1 VPLTIGLREKRQLK
15 VRQAVKGEFVFG
27 TCFIRVLATVAITGM
42 AWHAT
47 AAEILTPAK
56 QAYITD
62 FESGKVLFA
71 KNADAP
77 MKPAS
82 MAKIMTVFVVFQR
95 LADGS
100 LQLENKFLVSEKAWR
115 KGGSKT
121 FVEVG
126 SRVSVNDLLHGVIV
140 QSGNDAAIVLAEG
153 IAGTEDAFAEEMNFW
168 AKKLGMTQTNF
179 RNATGWPDP
188 DLQTSAKD
196 LSILTTEMIKRFPAD
211 KYPELYPMFAK
222 REFTYNKIKQPNRN
236 PLVFGITGGDGLK
249 TGHTQESGYGLVG
262 SAVRDGRRVVMVLN
276 GMESIKQRS
285 NESRRLM
292 DLIFREYQLYEFFT
306 KNQSVDQANVW
317 LGTRSQV
324 DLVLDAPLRMVL
336 SHKERQA
343 LEISLQWLDPVPA
356 PIRAGDQIGT
366 MVLRLPEEVTQLP
379 LRAAQDVHMLG
390 VFNRIGAA
398 IKYLI
403 FGAAAPQKIAQ

>member
-1 VPLTIGLREKRQLK
+1 MFGSFFIQFIVAAAALT
-15 VRQAVKGEFVFG
+15 
-27 TCFIRVLATVAITGM
+27 TM

-71 KNADAP
+71 KNAEVP

-82 MAKIMTVFVVFQR
+82 MAKIMTVFLVFQR

-100 LQLENKFLVSEKAWR
+100 LQLDDKFLVSEKAWR

-153 IAGTEDAFAEEMNFW
+153 IAGTEDAFADEMNFW
-168 AKKLGMTQTNF
+168 AEKLSMTQTNF
-179 RNATGWPDP
+179 RNSTGWPDP

-196 LSILTTEMIKRFPAD
+196 LNILTTEMIKRFPAD
-211 KYPELYPMFAK
+211 RYPELYPIFVK
-222 REFTYNKIKQPNRN
+222 QEFTYNNIKQPNRN
-236 PLVFGITGGDGLK
+236 PLIYRTPGADGLK
-249 TGHTQESGYGLVG
+249 TGHTEESGYGLVG
-262 SAVRDGRRVVMVLN
+262 SAIRNGQRVIMVLN
-276 GMESIKQRS
+276 GMDSVKQRS
-285 NESRRLM
+285 TESRRLI
-292 DLIFREYQLYEFFT
+292 DLIFREYQSFEFF
-306 KNQSVDQANVW
+306 KKGQPVDQANVW
-317 LGTRSQV
+317 LGTAPRV
-324 DLVLDAPLRMVL
+324 DMVLDAPLKILL
-336 SHKERQA
+336 SRKDRQA
-343 LEISLQWLDPVPA
+343 MEISLQWLDPVPA

-366 MVLRLPEEVTQLP
+366 LTLSLPDEVTKLP
-379 LRAAQDVHMLG
+379 LRAAQDVGTLG
-390 VFNRIGAA
+390 LFNRIGAA
-398 IKYLI
+398 LKYLI
-403 FGAAAPQKIAQ
+403 FGAATPQKIAQ

>member
-1 VPLTIGLREKRQLK
+1 
-15 VRQAVKGEFVFG
+15 VFG
-27 TCFIRVLATVAITGM
+27 TFFIRVIVAAALTGM
-42 AWHAT
+42 TWPAI

-71 KNADAP
+71 KDADLP

-100 LQLENKFLVSEKAWR
+100 LQLDDKFLVSEKAWR

-168 AKKLGMTQTNF
+168 AQKLGMTQTNF
-179 RNATGWPDP
+179 RNSTGWPDP

-196 LSILTTEMIKRFPAD
+196 LNILTTEMIKRFPVD
-211 KYPELYPMFAK
+211 TYPDLYPIFAK
-222 REFTYNKIKQPNRN
+222 REFTYNKITQPNRN
-236 PLVFGITGGDGLK
+236 PLVYGTAGADGLK
-249 TGHTQESGYGLVG
+249 TGHTEESGYGLVG
-262 SAVRDGRRVVMVLN
+262 SAVRNGQRVVMVLN
-276 GMESIKQRS
+276 GMGSMKQRS
-285 NESRRLM
+285 TESRRLM
-292 DLIFREYQLYEFFT
+292 DLIFREYQSYEFFKQGQT
-306 KNQSVDQANVW
+306 VDQANVW
-317 LGTRSQV
+317 LGTAPQV
-324 DLVLDAPLRMVL
+324 DLVLDAPLKLVL
-336 SHKERQA
+336 SRKDRQA
-343 LEISLQWLDPVPA
+343 MEISVQWLDPVPA

-366 MVLRLPEEVTQLP
+366 LVISLPDEVTKLP
-379 LRAAQDVHMLG
+379 LRAAQDVDALG
-390 VFNRIGAA
+390 LFNRIGAA
-398 IKYLI
+398 VKYLI
-403 FGAAAPQKIAQ
+403 FGAATPQKIAQ

>member
-1 VPLTIGLREKRQLK
+1 M
-15 VRQAVKGEFVFG
+15 FG
-27 TCFIRVLATVAITGM
+27 TFFIRVIVAAALAGMTWPAI
-42 AWHAT
+42 

-71 KNADAP
+71 KDADLP

-100 LQLENKFLVSEKAWR
+100 LQLDDKFLVSEKAWR

-168 AKKLGMTQTNF
+168 AQKLGMTQTNF
-179 RNATGWPDP
+179 RNSTGWPDP

-196 LSILTTEMIKRFPAD
+196 LNILTTEMIKRFPAD
-211 KYPELYPMFAK
+211 TYPDLYPIFAK
-222 REFTYNKIKQPNRN
+222 REFTYNKITQPNRN
-236 PLVFGITGGDGLK
+236 PLVYGTAGADGLK
-249 TGHTQESGYGLVG
+249 TGHTEESGYGLVG
-262 SAVRDGRRVVMVLN
+262 SAVRNGQRVVMVLN
-276 GMESIKQRS
+276 GMDSMKQRS
-285 NESRRLM
+285 TESRRLM
-292 DLIFREYQLYEFFT
+292 DLIFREYQSYEFFKQGQT
-306 KNQSVDQANVW
+306 VDQANVW
-317 LGTRSQV
+317 LGTAPQV
-324 DLVLDAPLRMVL
+324 DLVLDAPLKLVL
-336 SHKERQA
+336 SRKDRQA
-343 LEISLQWLDPVPA
+343 MEISVQWLDPVPA

-366 MVLRLPEEVTQLP
+366 LVISLPDEVTKLP
-379 LRAAQDVHMLG
+379 LRAAQDVDALG
-390 VFNRIGAA
+390 LFNRIGAA
-398 IKYLI
+398 VKYLI
-403 FGAAAPQKIAQ
+403 FGAATPQKIAQ

>member
-1 VPLTIGLREKRQLK
+1 
-15 VRQAVKGEFVFG
+15 VFG
-27 TCFIRVLATVAITGM
+27 TIFIRVIFSVAFTVM

-47 AAEILTPAK
+47 AAEILTSAK

-62 FESGKVLFA
+62 FESGKMLFA
-71 KNADAP
+71 KNAEVP

-95 LADGS
+95 IVDGS
-100 LQLENKFLVSEKAWR
+100 LRLENKFLVSEKAWR

-211 KYPELYPMFAK
+211 KYPDLYPMFAK

-236 PLVFGITGGDGLK
+236 PLVYGMAGGDGLK
-249 TGHTQESGYGLVG
+249 TGHTEESGYGLVG
-262 SAVRDGRRVVMVLN
+262 SAVRNGRRVVMVLN
-276 GMESIKQRS
+276 GMDSIKQRS

-292 DLIFREYQLYEFFT
+292 DLIFREYQSYEFF
-306 KNQSVDQANVW
+306 KQGQPVDQANVW
-317 LGTRSQV
+317 LGTVSQV
-324 DLVLDAPLRMVL
+324 DLVLDAPLRMML
-336 SHKERQA
+336 SRKDRQA
-343 LEISLQWLDPVPA
+343 MEISLQWLDPVPA

-366 MVLRLPEEVTQLP
+366 LVLSLPGEVTKLP
-379 LRAAQDVHMLG
+379 LRAAQDVNTLG
-390 VFNRIGAA
+390 LFNRIGAA
-398 IKYLI
+398 VKYLI
-403 FGAAAPQKIAQ
+403 FGAATPQKIVQ

>member
-1 VPLTIGLREKRQLK
+1 
-15 VRQAVKGEFVFG
+15 VFG
-27 TCFIRVLATVAITGM
+27 TFFIRVIAAAALTGM
-42 AWHAT
+42 TWPAI

-71 KNADAP
+71 KDADLP

-100 LQLENKFLVSEKAWR
+100 LQLDDKFLVSEKAWR

-168 AKKLGMTQTNF
+168 AQKLGMTQTNF
-179 RNATGWPDP
+179 RNSTGWPDP

-196 LSILTTEMIKRFPAD
+196 LNILTTEMIKRFPAD
-211 KYPELYPMFAK
+211 TYPDLYPIFAK
-222 REFTYNKIKQPNRN
+222 REFTYNKITQPNRN
-236 PLVFGITGGDGLK
+236 PLVYGTAGADGLK
-249 TGHTQESGYGLVG
+249 TGHTEESGYGLVG
-262 SAVRDGRRVVMVLN
+262 SVVRNGQRVVMVLN
-276 GMESIKQRS
+276 GMDSMKQRS
-285 NESRRLM
+285 TESRRLM
-292 DLIFREYQLYEFFT
+292 DLIFREYQSYEFFKQGQT
-306 KNQSVDQANVW
+306 VDQANVW
-317 LGTRSQV
+317 LGTAPQV
-324 DLVLDAPLRMVL
+324 DLVLDAPLKLVL
-336 SHKERQA
+336 SRKDRQA
-343 LEISLQWLDPVPA
+343 MEISVQWLDPVPA

-366 MVLRLPEEVTQLP
+366 LVISLPDEVTKLP
-379 LRAAQDVHMLG
+379 LRAAQDVDALG
-390 VFNRIGAA
+390 LFNRIGAA
-398 IKYLI
+398 VKYLI
-403 FGAAAPQKIAQ
+403 FGAATPQRIAQ

>member
-1 VPLTIGLREKRQLK
+1 M
-15 VRQAVKGEFVFG
+15 FG
-27 TCFIRVLATVAITGM
+27 TFFIRVIVAAALAGMTWPAI
-42 AWHAT
+42 

-71 KNADAP
+71 KDADLP

-100 LQLENKFLVSEKAWR
+100 LQLDDKFLVSEKAWR

-168 AKKLGMTQTNF
+168 AQKLGMTQTNF
-179 RNATGWPDP
+179 RNSTGWPDP

-196 LSILTTEMIKRFPAD
+196 LNILTTEMIKRFPAD
-211 KYPELYPMFAK
+211 TYPDLYPIFAK
-222 REFTYNKIKQPNRN
+222 REFTYNKITQPNRN
-236 PLVFGITGGDGLK
+236 PLVYGTAGADGLK
-249 TGHTQESGYGLVG
+249 TGHTEESGYGLVG
-262 SAVRDGRRVVMVLN
+262 SAVRNGQRVVMVLN
-276 GMESIKQRS
+276 GMDSMKQRS
-285 NESRRLM
+285 TESRRLM
-292 DLIFREYQLYEFFT
+292 DLIFREYQSYEFFKRGQT
-306 KNQSVDQANVW
+306 VDQVNVW
-317 LGTRSQV
+317 LGTAPQV
-324 DLVLDAPLRMVL
+324 DLVLDAPLKLVL
-336 SHKERQA
+336 SRKDRQA
-343 LEISLQWLDPVPA
+343 MEISVQWLDPVPA

-366 MVLRLPEEVTQLP
+366 LVISLPDEVTKLP
-379 LRAAQDVHMLG
+379 LRAAHDVDALG
-390 VFNRIGAA
+390 LFNRIGAA
-398 IKYLI
+398 VKYLI
-403 FGAAAPQKIAQ
+403 FGAATPQKIAQ

>member
-1 VPLTIGLREKRQLK
+1 M
-15 VRQAVKGEFVFG
+15 FG
-27 TCFIRVLATVAITGM
+27 TFFIRVIVAAALTGM
-42 AWHAT
+42 TWPAI

-71 KNADAP
+71 KDADLP

-100 LQLENKFLVSEKAWR
+100 LQLDDKFLVSEKAWR

-168 AKKLGMTQTNF
+168 AQKLGMTQTNF
-179 RNATGWPDP
+179 RNSTGWPDP

-196 LSILTTEMIKRFPAD
+196 LNILTTEMIKRFPAD
-211 KYPELYPMFAK
+211 TYPDLYPIFAK
-222 REFTYNKIKQPNRN
+222 REFTYNKITQPNRN
-236 PLVFGITGGDGLK
+236 PLVYGTAGADGLK
-249 TGHTQESGYGLVG
+249 TGHTDESGYGLVG
-262 SAVRDGRRVVMVLN
+262 SAVRNGQRVVMVLN
-276 GMESIKQRS
+276 GMDSMKQRS
-285 NESRRLM
+285 TESRRLM
-292 DLIFREYQLYEFFT
+292 DLIFREYQSYEFFKQGQT
-306 KNQSVDQANVW
+306 VDQANVW
-317 LGTRSQV
+317 LGTTPQV
-324 DLVLDAPLRMVL
+324 DLVLDAPLKLVL
-336 SHKERQA
+336 SRKDRQA
-343 LEISLQWLDPVPA
+343 MEISVQWLDPVPA

-366 MVLRLPEEVTQLP
+366 LVISLPDEVTKLP
-379 LRAAQDVHMLG
+379 LRAAQDVDALG
-390 VFNRIGAA
+390 LFNRIGAA
-398 IKYLI
+398 VKYLI
-403 FGAAAPQKIAQ
+403 FGAATPQKIAQ

>member
-1 VPLTIGLREKRQLK
+1 M
-15 VRQAVKGEFVFG
+15 FG
-27 TCFIRVLATVAITGM
+27 TCFIRVLAAVAITGM
-42 AWHAT
+42 AWHAS

-71 KNADAP
+71 KNAEAP

-211 KYPELYPMFAK
+211 KYPDLYPMFAK
-222 REFTYNKIKQPNRN
+222 REFTYNKIKQLNRN

-292 DLIFREYQLYEFFT
+292 DLIFREYQLYEFFI
-306 KNQSVDQANVW
+306 KNQAVDQANVW

-366 MVLRLPEEVTQLP
+366 LVLRLPEEVTKLP

-403 FGAAAPQKIAQ
+403 FGAAAPQKIAE

>member
-1 VPLTIGLREKRQLK
+1 
-15 VRQAVKGEFVFG
+15 
-27 TCFIRVLATVAITGM
+27 M

-71 KNADAP
+71 KDAEVP

-100 LQLENKFLVSEKAWR
+100 LQLDDKFLVSEKAWR

-196 LSILTTEMIKRFPAD
+196 LNILTTEMIRRFPAD
-211 KYPELYPMFAK
+211 TYPRLYPIFAK

-236 PLVFGITGGDGLK
+236 PLVYGTAGADGLK
-249 TGHTQESGYGLVG
+249 TGHTEESGYGLVG
-262 SAVRDGRRVVMVLN
+262 SAVRNGQRVVMVLN
-276 GMESIKQRS
+276 GMDSMKQRS
-285 NESRRLM
+285 TESRRLM
-292 DLIFREYQLYEFFT
+292 DLIFREYQSYEFF
-306 KNQSVDQANVW
+306 KQGQPVDQANVW
-317 LGTRSQV
+317 LGTAPQV
-324 DLVLDAPLRMVL
+324 DLVLDAPLKMVL
-336 SHKERQA
+336 SRKDRQA
-343 LEISLQWLDPVPA
+343 MEISVQWLDPVPA

-366 MVLRLPEEVTQLP
+366 LVLSLPDEVTKLP
-379 LRAAQDVHMLG
+379 LRAAQDVDTLG
-390 VFNRIGAA
+390 LFNRIGAA
-398 IKYLI
+398 VKYLI
-403 FGAAAPQKIAQ
+403 LGATTPQKIAQ

>member
-1 VPLTIGLREKRQLK
+1 MQIIVT
-15 VRQAVKGEFVFG
+15 AAF
-27 TCFIRVLATVAITGM
+27 TSM
-42 AWHAT
+42 AWQAT

-71 KNADAP
+71 KNAEVP

-100 LQLENKFLVSEKAWR
+100 LQLDDKFLVSEKAWR

-153 IAGTEDAFAEEMNFW
+153 IAGTEDAFAKEMNFW
-168 AKKLGMTQTNF
+168 AEKLGMAQTNF
-179 RNATGWPDP
+179 RNSTGWPDP

-196 LSILTTEMIKRFPAD
+196 LNILTTEMIKRFPAD
-211 KYPELYPMFAK
+211 RYPELYPIFVK

-236 PLVFGITGGDGLK
+236 PLIYGTPGADGLK
-249 TGHTQESGYGLVG
+249 TGHTEESGYGLVG
-262 SAVRDGRRVVMVLN
+262 SAMRNGQRVVMVLN
-276 GMESIKQRS
+276 GMESVKQRS
-285 NESRRLM
+285 TESRRLM
-292 DLIFREYQLYEFFT
+292 DLIFREYQFFEFFR
-306 KNQSVDQANVW
+306 QDQPVDQANVW
-317 LGTRSQV
+317 LGTVPRV
-324 DLVLDAPLRMVL
+324 DMVLDAPLKILL
-336 SHKERQA
+336 SRKDRQA
-343 LEISLQWLDPVPA
+343 MEISLQWLDPVPA
-356 PIRAGDQIGT
+356 PIQAGDQIGT
-366 MVLRLPEEVTQLP
+366 LTLSLPDAVTKLP
-379 LRAAQDVHMLG
+379 LRAAQDVGTLG
-390 VFNRIGAA
+390 LFNRIGAA
-398 IKYLI
+398 VKYLI
-403 FGAAAPQKIAQ
+403 FGATTPQKIAQ

>member
-1 VPLTIGLREKRQLK
+1 
-15 VRQAVKGEFVFG
+15 VFG
-27 TCFIRVLATVAITGM
+27 TFFIRVIVAAALTGM
-42 AWHAT
+42 TWPAI

-71 KNADAP
+71 KDADLP

-100 LQLENKFLVSEKAWR
+100 LQLDDKFLVSEKAWR

-168 AKKLGMTQTNF
+168 AQKLGMTQTNF
-179 RNATGWPDP
+179 RNSTGWPDP

-196 LSILTTEMIKRFPAD
+196 LNILTTEMIKRFPAD
-211 KYPELYPMFAK
+211 TYPDLYPIFAK
-222 REFTYNKIKQPNRN
+222 REFTYNKITQPNRN
-236 PLVFGITGGDGLK
+236 PLVYGTAGADGLK
-249 TGHTQESGYGLVG
+249 TGHTEESGYGLVG
-262 SAVRDGRRVVMVLN
+262 SAVRNGQRVVMVLN
-276 GMESIKQRS
+276 GMDSMKQRS
-285 NESRRLM
+285 TESRRLM
-292 DLIFREYQLYEFFT
+292 DLIFREYQSYEFFKQGQT
-306 KNQSVDQANVW
+306 VDQANVW
-317 LGTRSQV
+317 LGTAPQV
-324 DLVLDAPLRMVL
+324 DLVLDAPLKLVL
-336 SHKERQA
+336 SRKDRQA
-343 LEISLQWLDPVPA
+343 MEISVQWLDPVPA

-366 MVLRLPEEVTQLP
+366 LVISLPDEVTKLP
-379 LRAAQDVHMLG
+379 LRAAQDVDALG
-390 VFNRIGAA
+390 LFNRIGAA
-398 IKYLI
+398 VKYLI
-403 FGAAAPQKIAQ
+403 FGAATPQKIAQ

>member
-1 VPLTIGLREKRQLK
+1 M
-15 VRQAVKGEFVFG
+15 FG
-27 TCFIRVLATVAITGM
+27 TIFIRVIFTVAFTGM

-47 AAEILTPAK
+47 AAEILTSAK
-56 QAYITD
+56 QAHIID

-71 KNADAP
+71 KNAEVP

-95 LADGS
+95 IVDGS
-100 LQLENKFLVSEKAWR
+100 LRLENKFLVSEKAWR

-211 KYPELYPMFAK
+211 KYPDLYPMFAK

-236 PLVFGITGGDGLK
+236 PLVYGMAGGDGLK
-249 TGHTQESGYGLVG
+249 TGHTEESGYGLVG
-262 SAVRDGRRVVMVLN
+262 SAVRNGQRVVMVLN
-276 GMESIKQRS
+276 GMESAKQRS
-285 NESRRLM
+285 TEARRLM
-292 DLIFREYQLYEFFT
+292 DLIFREYQSYEFF
-306 KNQSVDQANVW
+306 KQGQPVDQANVW
-317 LGTRSQV
+317 LGTVSQV
-324 DLVLDAPLRMVL
+324 DLVLDEPLKIVL
-336 SHKERQA
+336 SRKDRQA
-343 LEISLQWLDPVPA
+343 MEISLQWLDPVPA
-356 PIRAGDQIGT
+356 PIRAGEQIGT
-366 MVLRLPEEVTQLP
+366 LVLSLPGEVTKLP
-379 LRAAQDVHMLG
+379 LRAAQDVNTLG
-390 VFNRIGAA
+390 LFNRIGAA
-398 IKYLI
+398 VKYLI
-403 FGAAAPQKIAQ
+403 FGAATPQKIVQ

>member
-1 VPLTIGLREKRQLK
+1 M
-15 VRQAVKGEFVFG
+15 FG
-27 TCFIRVLATVAITGM
+27 TFFKRVIVTAAFTAI
-42 AWHAT
+42 AWHAN

-71 KNADAP
+71 KDAEVP

-82 MAKIMTVFVVFQR
+82 MAKIMTVFLVFQR

-100 LQLENKFLVSEKAWR
+100 LQLDDKFLVSEKAWR

-179 RNATGWPDP
+179 RNSTGWPDP

-196 LSILTTEMIKRFPAD
+196 LNILTTEMIRRFPAD
-211 KYPELYPMFAK
+211 TYPELYPIFAK

-236 PLVFGITGGDGLK
+236 PLVYGTAGADGLK
-249 TGHTQESGYGLVG
+249 TGHTEESGYGLVG
-262 SAVRDGRRVVMVLN
+262 SAVRNGQRVVMVLN
-276 GMESIKQRS
+276 GMASMKQRS
-285 NESRRLM
+285 TESRRLM
-292 DLIFREYQLYEFFT
+292 DLIFREYQSYEFFE
-306 KNQSVDQANVW
+306 QGQPVDQANVW
-317 LGTRSQV
+317 LGTAPQV
-324 DLVLDAPLRMVL
+324 DLVLDAPLKMVL
-336 SHKERQA
+336 SRKDRQA
-343 LEISLQWLDPVPA
+343 MEISVQWLDPVPA
-356 PIRAGDQIGT
+356 PIRAGHQIGT
-366 MVLRLPEEVTQLP
+366 LVLSLPDEVTKLP
-379 LRAAQDVHMLG
+379 LRAAQDVDTLG
-390 VFNRIGAA
+390 LFNRIGAA
-398 IKYLI
+398 VKYLL
-403 FGAAAPQKIAQ
+403 FGATTPQKIAQ

>member
-1 VPLTIGLREKRQLK
+1 M
-15 VRQAVKGEFVFG
+15 FG
-27 TCFIRVLATVAITGM
+27 TFFIRVIVAAALTGM
-42 AWHAT
+42 TWPAI

-71 KNADAP
+71 KDADLP

-100 LQLENKFLVSEKAWR
+100 LQLDDKFLVSEKAWR

-168 AKKLGMTQTNF
+168 AQKLGMTQTNF
-179 RNATGWPDP
+179 RNSTGWPDP

-196 LSILTTEMIKRFPAD
+196 LNILTTEMIKRFPAD
-211 KYPELYPMFAK
+211 TYPDLYPIFAK
-222 REFTYNKIKQPNRN
+222 REFTYNKITQPNRN
-236 PLVFGITGGDGLK
+236 PLVYGTAGADGLK
-249 TGHTQESGYGLVG
+249 TGHTEESGYGLVG
-262 SAVRDGRRVVMVLN
+262 SAVRNGQRVVMVLN
-276 GMESIKQRS
+276 GMGSMKQRS
-285 NESRRLM
+285 TESRRLM
-292 DLIFREYQLYEFFT
+292 DLIFREYQSYEFFKQGQT
-306 KNQSVDQANVW
+306 VDQANVW
-317 LGTRSQV
+317 LGTAPQV
-324 DLVLDAPLRMVL
+324 DLVLDAPLKLVL
-336 SHKERQA
+336 SRKDRQA
-343 LEISLQWLDPVPA
+343 MEISVQWLDPVPA

-366 MVLRLPEEVTQLP
+366 LVISLPDEVTKLP
-379 LRAAQDVHMLG
+379 LRAAQDVDALG
-390 VFNRIGAA
+390 LFNRIGAA
-398 IKYLI
+398 VKYLI
-403 FGAAAPQKIAQ
+403 FGAATPQKIAQ